1 MNQTEI
7 HALFTQF
14 AAPLVPLA
22 ALAGSKESMETLA
35 KNLWI
40 AALGGEEI
48 ENEMWEQ
55 MQQADEGDS
64 GLLDSVRWCFDEE
77 MKPALGKE
85 QLAAL
90 RKHYGIKVELDD

>member
-22 ALAGSKESMETLA
+22 TLAGSEKSMETLA

-55 MQQADEGDS
+55 MQQADDSDS
-64 GLLDSVRWCFDEE
+64 GLLDSIRWCFVEK
-77 MKPALGKE
+77 MKPALGE
-85 QLAAL
+85 QQLAAL
-90 RKHYGIKVELDD
+90 RKHYGIKVQPND